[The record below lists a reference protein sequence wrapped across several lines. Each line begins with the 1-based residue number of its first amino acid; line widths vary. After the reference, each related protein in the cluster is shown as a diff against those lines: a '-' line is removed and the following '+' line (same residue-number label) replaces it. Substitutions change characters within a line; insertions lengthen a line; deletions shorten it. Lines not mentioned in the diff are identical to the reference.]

1 MRWEATSVL
10 APPRFPMPVHPAPS
24 SRRHDVLLDRLL
36 APASGLMSR
45 LRFGQKAMVIGA
57 SFVVTCAVL
66 GGIVVS
72 RANAE
77 LRAAHLQAS
86 ATTGLMHLHRV
97 MLAMQDHNQWV
108 VRRAASAGTASLA
121 ARRTTHWKVATELDA
136 FQSWQQALPGAPLQ
150 QSVQAIRDAWTRA
163 AADHA

>member
-1 MRWEATSVL
+1 
-10 APPRFPMPVHPAPS
+10 MPVRPAPS
-24 SRRHDVLLDRLL
+24 SRRHDALLDRLL
-36 APASGLMSR
+36 APASGLMAR

-108 VRRAASAGTASLA
+108 VRRAAKDAVPADALSHATE
-121 ARRTTHWKVATELDA
+121 KVAMELDA

-150 QSVQAIRDAWTRA
+150 QSVQAIREAWTRA
-163 AADHA
+163 ANGAP